1 MSVGISRLRAV
12 SASVVVARS
21 YGAHL
26 SVLAA
31 VSSELVQSSS
41 GQLVNSVAHLPGQ
54 LPPSVLVLPPIPEE
68 PHLLQLGTVASHGSH
83 AEGARRDETSASTRR
98 QQDAMLL
105 LQAQVSSVAYW
116 ELLLVFVLFRSLFP
130 LSVSGRCCHGGSSM
144 HASADLLLFV
154 RQSRQYSPH
163 PVLHILLPISFWH
176 SYVSLA
182 FRFIYV
188 LLSKVVLG
196 KIMIPSYTFCK

>member
-83 AEGARRDETSASTRR
+83 AEGTRSEETLAASTRR

-105 LQAQVSSVAYW
+105 LQAQVSSVTYW

-130 LSVSGRCCHGGSSM
+130 LSVSGRCCHVGSSM

-163 PVLHILLPISFWH
+163 PVLHILLPISFWY

-188 LLSKVVLG
+188 LLSKVV
-196 KIMIPSYTFCK
+196 